1 VTNKVSLTVYDM
13 LGQEVRSL
21 VQNQVY
27 APGLSE
33 VTWDGKNNT
42 GQPVSSGTYIY
53 TLRFGNF
60 SKSMKMMLVK

>member
-1 VTNKVSLTVYDM
+1 M
-13 LGQEVRSL
+13 LGQEVRTLIDSE
-21 VQNQVY
+21 VY
-27 APGLSE
+27 SPGRSA
-33 VTWDGKNNT
+33 VTWDSKNNA